1 MPAWALKTRPRVVSL
16 ASRLEGPWVP
26 LRWLRRV
33 LFEWR
38 VIVLQSQ
45 EQWRGEAIKRLR
57 VSSGFMCRC
66 KWCEDRRS
74 RGVPL
79 D

>member
-33 LFEWR
+33 LFEGR

-45 EQWRGEAIKRLR
+45 EQWRGGAIKRLR
-57 VSSGFMCRC
+57 VSSGFMCMC
-66 KWCEDRRS
+66 KWCEDWRS